1 MTFCRSIRAMIRFP
15 NAVRRCKLVLK
26 PAELIAIGDQASRG
40 LTVAPPPPS
49 LSLPATTPRTKTL
62 SIINMM
68 DLASAICAD
77 PDARIEAVFEKFQNV
92 DSGSFLS

>member
-1 MTFCRSIRAMIRFP
+1 MIRFP